1 VPGSILSVKELCV
14 RKQAFYIVGILI
26 LTLIAVG
33 CSSPLSAISKTE
45 TDNAEIAHG
54 DAISSRAAL
63 TVLSHYYD
71 KGSFNRNYT
80 SYSTAFTDK
89 TDDVNVDTGAWIV
102 VRFSNAIN
110 PSCLPASLDATAN
123 YPIKVVRTEDNQ
135 PVLGTFEL
143 RNGNKDIVFRPVQRH
158 WLEPLS
164 GTEGSKASW
173 QGIKPN
179 YTYKVTVSGVVD
191 VNGQTLASANTW
203 TFKTIDVD
211 WGLYFV
217 SKKQADGYVYMEKY
231 VPGRNNR
238 YFNPSAKTMIYTHGY
253 EKNAVINDYRRENML
268 YFITKGSGTIP
279 LGLDTLQYII
289 DDGWNFG
296 IFFWDQFADEPDEV
310 KNAEAKIWK
319 TSNGFQGMRYRV
331 RTGFGKGEFRTTNQ
345 PVRPLGEEF
354 YNIYIS
360 ALAGNTANKRI
371 IAHSTGAQ
379 LGAYLVRVISDRVT
393 NGTISQSYVPNRLAL
408 LEGFWSKDAKS
419 YFNGILGWTKS
430 MWNGEA
436 IRSIVSTVKSRH
448 TTLAIEMDKHQ
459 NYMCGDSWLAIGDS
473 NYDLRKMVCVTY
485 VYPDFIGTNATN
497 DTGDRHCYARLYYF
511 WTYAS
516 NITSWIE
523 SHGGVTSRTADS
535 TIRSYMNNGTSNYVF
550 VQSGGKNSATPLDD
564 TFSRVSLRNY

>member
-1 VPGSILSVKELCV
+1 MKKVASFISAGFVLL
-14 RKQAFYIVGILI
+14 AL
-26 LTLIAVG
+26 AVTG
-33 CSSPLSAISKTE
+33 CSSPLSLVTKAE
-45 TDNAEIAHG
+45 TIPQTVTAQTD
-54 DAISSRAAL
+54 DRAVTAF

-102 VRFSNAIN
+102 IRLSNAVN
-110 PSCLPASLDATAN
+110 PSCLPTSLDNTSA
-123 YPIKVVRTEDNQ
+123 YPVTVRRTEDNQ
-135 PVLGTFEL
+135 LILGTFEL
-143 RNGNKDIVFRPVQRH
+143 RNGNKDLVFRPVQRH

-164 GTEGSKASW
+164 GSEGSKASW

-179 YTYKVTVSGVVD
+179 YTYSVTVSGLID
-191 VNGQTLASANTW
+191 VNGQSLSAASSW

-217 SKKQADGYVYMEKY
+217 SKKQADGYVYMEKF
-231 VPGRNNR
+231 VPGRANR
-238 YFNPSAKTMIYTHGY
+238 YFNPSGKTMIYTHGY

-319 TSNGFQGMRYRV
+319 TNNGFQGMRYRV
-331 RTGFGKGEFRTTNQ
+331 RTGFGKGEYRTTNQ
-345 PVRPLGEEF
+345 PVRSLGEEF
-354 YNIYIS
+354 YNIYIT
-360 ALAGNTANKRI
+360 AMAGNTANKRI

-379 LGAYLVRVISDRVT
+379 LGAYLVRVVSDRVT
-393 NGTISQSYVPNRLAL
+393 SGTISASFVPNRLAL

-436 IRSIVSTVKSRH
+436 VRSIISTVKSRH
-448 TTLAIEMDKHQ
+448 TAMAIEQDKHQ
-459 NYMCGDSWLAIGDS
+459 NYMCGDSWMSIGDA
-473 NYDLRKMVCVTY
+473 NYDLRKMTCVTY
-485 VYPDFIGTNATN
+485 VYPDFIGTSATG

-511 WTYAS
+511 WTYAAT
-516 NITSWIE
+516 ITSWIE
-523 SHGGVTSRTADS
+523 GHGGVTSRTADS
-535 TIRSYMNNGTSNYVF
+535 TIRRYMNNGSSNYVF
-550 VQSGGKNSATPLDD
+550 VQSAGKGSATPGDD
-564 TFSRVSLRNY
+564 TFSRVSLKNY